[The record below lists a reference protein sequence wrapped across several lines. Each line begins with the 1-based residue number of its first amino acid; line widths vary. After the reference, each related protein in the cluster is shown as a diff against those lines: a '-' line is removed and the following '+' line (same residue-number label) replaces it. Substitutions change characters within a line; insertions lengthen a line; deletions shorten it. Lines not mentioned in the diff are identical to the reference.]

1 VSLFRRRKPLHQELA
16 EAGGLGLGS
25 SAAPVGQSADAPG
38 WDGEQRGEPGIHG
51 VPRSRKWDTVASA
64 DAPKLKGD
72 SVHFAALEDGT
83 LVVDEDEPDDSLAPL
98 AEAIESSIP
107 LPYRAEGVRRT
118 PTTWA
123 VAASRIQVV
132 RVTGLTGDHV
142 ELVVTRDGRTL
153 HVDGMTTL
161 GRAPALEQVGE
172 GEGTEYVVRA
182 DRLDGDLWEVQ
193 ATPL

>member
-16 EAGGLGLGS
+16 EAGDLGVGS
-25 SAAPVGQSADAPG
+25 FGAPVGQSAEPPG
-38 WDGEQRGEPGIHG
+38 WDGEPRGEPGIHG
-51 VPRSRKWDTVASA
+51 VPRSRQWDTVVSA
-64 DAPKLKGD
+64 EAPRLKGD

-83 LVVDEDEPDDSLAPL
+83 LVVDEDEPDDSLTPL

-107 LPYRAEGVRRT
+107 PPYRAEGVRRT

-132 RVTGLTGDHV
+132 RATGLSGDHA
-142 ELVVTRDGRTL
+142 ELVVTREGRTL
-153 HVDGMTTL
+153 HVDGKATL
-161 GRAPALEQVGE
+161 GRAPALERIGE
-172 GEGTEYVVRA
+172 GEGVEYVVRA

>member
-1 VSLFRRRKPLHQELA
+1 VGLFRRRKPLHQELA
-16 EAGGLGLGS
+16 DAGGLGLS
-25 SAAPVGQSADAPG
+25 SIGAPIGQVAEPPG

-51 VPRSRKWDTVASA
+51 VPRTRKWDVVASA
-64 DAPKLKGD
+64 DAPGLKGD
-72 SVHFAALEDGT
+72 GVNFAALEDGT

-107 LPYRAEGVRRT
+107 PPYRAEGVRRG

-132 RVTGLTGDHV
+132 RVAGLTGDHA
-142 ELVVTRDGRTL
+142 ELVVTRDGRSL
-153 HVDGMTTL
+153 HVDGLATL
-161 GRAPALEQVGE
+161 GRAPALERIGE
-172 GEGTEYVVRA
+172 AEGTEYVVRA

>member
-1 VSLFRRRKPLHQELA
+1 MSLFRRRKPLHQELA
-16 EAGGLGLGS
+16 EAGDLGLGS
-25 SAAPVGQSADAPG
+25 TAAPVAQAADAPG

-107 LPYRAEGVRRT
+107 PPYRAEGVRRT

-132 RVTGLTGDHV
+132 RVTGLTGDHA

-153 HVDGMTTL
+153 HVDGTTTL